1 MQIPWSPLRLNQGT
15 YLKLL
20 NATYIAIPIMRKG
33 TGIFLTYRGHWAL
46 LLGAI
51 KALNAVESFEAWGL
65 GYIGVMLGEWKI
77 KWKLNR
83 SFCSK
88 DS

>member
-20 NATYIAIPIMRKG
+20 NATYIVMRK
-33 TGIFLTYRGHWAL
+33 GIFLTYRRHWAL

-51 KALNAVESFEAWGL
+51 KALKAVESFEAWGL
-65 GYIGVMLGEWKI
+65 GYIGVMLAEWKI